1 MDWGQDLDKHVSE
14 QSNEAG
20 QGTEDSNYSEPSN
33 QSNVQPAPTA
43 SLEDKLSQT
52 SDNVSVKNRNNELQS
67 ADPGASE
74 SDRSQL
80 TSPEILEFPLDL
92 EDNGGPQQDDSATT
106 GTAKVEPSSDENH
119 GMSDLKSTPS
129 VNPTYAQLIVEAR
142 KKSEELKAKG
152 TGFFLFCFVFLFHT
166 TF

>member
-1 MDWGQDLDKHVSE
+1 LDWGQDLDKHVSE

-20 QGTEDSNYSEPSN
+20 QGTEDSNYSAPSN
-33 QSNVQPAPTA
+33 QSNVQPAPAA

-52 SDNVSVKNRNNELQS
+52 SDNASVKNRNNELQS

-92 EDNGGPQQDDSATT
+92 EDDGGPRQDDSTT
-106 GTAKVEPSSDENH
+106 GTGKVEPSSDENH
-119 GMSDLKSTPS
+119 GMSDLKSTPA

-152 TGFFLFCFVFLFHT
+152 TFCFVVLLFHT